1 MEIISPENFLLSV
14 VSVLNELKIDYFITG
29 GYAVSVWGSPRSTAD
44 IDIVIKIIEPK
55 ITSLAKALR
64 KISKAGYI
72 DEDIAREAV
81 RKRGEFNFIEPETGL
96 KVDFWVVKDNK
107 IAVLEFRRKIAK
119 KISSQKIYFISPE
132 DLILNKFEWYQ
143 QTNSS
148 RHIEDIESILK
159 ISGRRLDLEYLKRRV
174 KHLDGSE
181 ILNKLIKENI

>member
-1 MEIISPENFLLSV
+1 MEIINPEKLLLKV
-14 VSVLNELKIDYFITG
+14 VSILDSLKINYFITG
-29 GYAVSVWGSPRSTAD
+29 GYAVSVWGRPRSTAD
-44 IDIVIKIIEPK
+44 IDIVVELIEP
-55 ITSLAKALR
+55 SVNLLLRALR

-72 DEDIAREAV
+72 DEDVAREAV
-81 RKRGEFNFIEPETGL
+81 RKREEFNFIEPETGL